1 LEVNNIKSLL
11 FISLGAIV
19 GSNIRFLIYERL
31 GNIFFLRKELRILI
45 INNFASFL
53 LGLYYSISINQ
64 AYINYS
70 KNISLLFSIGFLG
83 SLSTFSTFVYDLFE
97 LSFQRNFF
105 KSVKFLIFTISLGLF
120 SLWLGLLIGN

>member
-1 LEVNNIKSLL
+1 MEVNNIKSLL

>member
-1 LEVNNIKSLL
+1 MEVNNIKSLL
-11 FISLGAIV
+11 FISLGAIL

-53 LGLYYSISINQ
+53 LGLSYSISINQ

-83 SLSTFSTFVYDLFE
+83 SLSTFSTFVDDLFD
-97 LSFQRNFF
+97 LSFQCNFF
-105 KSVKFLIFTISLGLF
+105 KSFKLLIFTISLGLF